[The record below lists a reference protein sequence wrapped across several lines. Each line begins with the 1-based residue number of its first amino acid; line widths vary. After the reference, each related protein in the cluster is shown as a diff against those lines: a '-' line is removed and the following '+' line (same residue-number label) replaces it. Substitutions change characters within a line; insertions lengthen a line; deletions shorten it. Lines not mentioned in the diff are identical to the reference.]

1 MMTILRAA
9 ILCLCAVLTL
19 PASAQQSERFDQYEL
34 HYSVVYSTF
43 LSPETAAEYNIT
55 RGSKK
60 AMLTLS
66 VRDAEAGE
74 TAGRPMMIKGKTWDL
89 IHAGELDFQVIQ
101 EGRATY
107 YIAPFE
113 FIDRE
118 WRFFK
123 FDFRPKGA
131 DKNYQ
136 FEFKTQLWLQDE
148 DR

>member
-1 MMTILRAA
+1 MSAA
-9 ILCLCAVLTL
+9 RTVLGLYCLMIGMS
-19 PASAQQSERFDQYEL
+19 ASAQQSERFDQYEL
-34 HYSVVYSTF
+34 HYSVVYTTF
-43 LSPETAAEYNIT
+43 LSPETAAQYNIV

-74 TAGRPMMIKGKTWDL
+74 TAGRSMLIKGKTWDL
-89 IHAGELDFQVIQ
+89 IHAAELDFQVIQ
-101 EGRATY
+101 EGHATY

-123 FDFRPKGA
+123 FDFRPKGS
-131 DKNYQ
+131 NESYQ
-136 FEFKTQLWLQDE
+136 FEFKTQLWLQDD